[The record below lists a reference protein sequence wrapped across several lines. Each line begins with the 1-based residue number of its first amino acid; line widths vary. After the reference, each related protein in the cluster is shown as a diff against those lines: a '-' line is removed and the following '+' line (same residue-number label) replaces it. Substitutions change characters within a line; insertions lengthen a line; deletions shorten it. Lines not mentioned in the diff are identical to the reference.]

1 MPSIVGMIVVILCVF
16 GGYALEHGNFSII
29 IQPVE
34 WMIIFGAAGGSLLIA
49 NNMTIVKS
57 IIQGSIKALTK
68 AGVYTKEDYIDLL
81 LLLNAIFRKI
91 KKEGLI
97 SIEQDIENPEASK
110 IFSAYPKILANH
122 HLLDF
127 IRDTFRSI
135 LTTNITHFELENL
148 LENEIEIL
156 YHEAAEPAHR
166 LSNLADSMPGLGLV
180 AAVLGIILTMGKINE
195 PPAVLA
201 HHLSIALAG
210 TFIGILTCYGF
221 MAPLSARME
230 KLALEEKEYFS
241 VVKTAIVYFIGG
253 GAPQIAVEFARRT
266 IPPHMRPSFEE
277 LEAKLKEMR

>member
-1 MPSIVGMIVVILCVF
+1 MPSIVGFIVVILCVF
-16 GGYALEHGNFSII
+16 VGYALEHGNFSVI

-34 WMIIFGAAGGSLLIA
+34 WLIIFGAAAGSLLTA
-49 NNMTIVKS
+49 NNMMLVKGIV
-57 IIQGSIKALTK
+57 QGSIKALTK
-68 AGVYTKEDYIDLL
+68 PGVYTKEDFIDIL
-81 LLLNAIFRKI
+81 LLLNDIFKKI

-110 IFSAYPKILANH
+110 IFSAFPKILANH
-122 HLLDF
+122 IVIDF

-135 LTTNITHFELENL
+135 LTTNITHFELDGL
-148 LENEIEIL
+148 LENEIEIIH
-156 YHEAAEPAHR
+156 HEAAEPAHR

-180 AAVLGIILTMGKINE
+180 AAVLGIILTMGKIDE

-230 KLALEEKEYFS
+230 KLALEEKEYLM
-241 VVKTAIVYFIGG
+241 VIKTAIVYFIGG
-253 GAPQIAVEFARRT
+253 GAPQIAVEFARRS
-266 IPPHMRPSFEE
+266 IPPHMRPSFHE
-277 LEAKLKEMR
+277 LEARLKERK

>member
-1 MPSIVGMIVVILCVF
+1 MPAIVGLIVVILCVF
-16 GGYALEHGNFSII
+16 VGYALEHGNFSVI

-34 WMIIFGAAGGSLLIA
+34 WLIIFGAATGALLTA
-49 NNMTIVKS
+49 NNMTVVKG

-68 AGVYTKEDYIDLL
+68 AGNYTKDDYIELL
-81 LLLNAIFRKI
+81 LLLNDIFRKI

-135 LTTNITHFELENL
+135 LTTNITHFELDSL
-148 LENEIEIL
+148 LENEIEIIH
-156 YHEAAEPAHR
+156 HELSEPAHR

-180 AAVLGIILTMGKINE
+180 AAVLGIILTMGKIDQ

-230 KLALEEKEYFS
+230 KLALEEKEYLT
-241 VVKTAIVYFIGG
+241 VVRIAIVYFIGG
-253 GAPQIAVEFARRT
+253 GAPQIAVEFARRA
-266 IPPHMRPSFEE
+266 IPPHHRPSFSE
-277 LEAKLKEMR
+277 LDAKLKERK

>member
-16 GGYALEHGNFSII
+16 VGYALEHGNFSVLL
-29 IQPVE
+29 QPVE
-34 WMIIFGAAGGSLLIA
+34 WLIIFGAAGGSLLIA
-49 NNMTIVKS
+49 NNMAVVKG
-57 IIQGSIKALTK
+57 IIQGAIRALTK
-68 AGVYTKEDYIDLL
+68 SSVFTKDDFIDLL
-81 LLLNAIFRKI
+81 LLLNEIFKKI

-110 IFSAYPKILANH
+110 IFSAFPKILANH
-122 HLLDF
+122 IVLDF

-135 LTTNITHFELENL
+135 LTTNISHFELESL
-148 LENEIEIL
+148 LENEIEIIH
-156 YHEAAEPAHR
+156 HEASEPAHR

-180 AAVLGIILTMGKINE
+180 AAVLGIILTMGKIDQ

-230 KLALEEKEYFS
+230 KLALEEKEYLM
-241 VVKTAIVYFIGG
+241 VIKTAIVYFIGG
-253 GAPQIAVEFARRT
+253 GAPQIAVEFARRA
-266 IPPHMRPSFEE
+266 IPPHMRPSFAE
-277 LEAKLKEMR
+277 LEAKLKEKK

>member
-1 MPSIVGMIVVILCVF
+1 MPAIVGFIVVILCVF
-16 GGYALEHGNFSII
+16 GGYALEHGNFSVI

-34 WMIIFGAAGGSLLIA
+34 WLIIFGAALGALLTA
-49 NNMTIVKS
+49 NNMTVVKG
-57 IIQGSIKALTK
+57 IIQGSIKSLTK
-68 AGVYTKEDYIDLL
+68 AGSYTKEDYIDLL
-81 LLLNAIFRKI
+81 LLLNDIFRKI

-122 HLLDF
+122 LLIDF

-135 LTTNITHFELENL
+135 LTTNITHFELESL
-148 LENEIEIL
+148 LENEIEIIF
-156 YHEAAEPAHR
+156 HEAAEPAHK
-166 LSNLADSMPGLGLV
+166 LTNLADSMPGLGLV
-180 AAVLGIILTMGKINE
+180 AAVLGIILTMGKIDQ

-210 TFIGILTCYGF
+210 TFFGILTCYGF

-230 KLALEEKEYFS
+230 KLALEEREYLS

-266 IPPHMRPSFEE
+266 IPPHMRPSFAE
-277 LEAKLKEMR
+277 LESKLKERK

>member
-1 MPSIVGMIVVILCVF
+1 MPAIVGFIVVILCVF

-34 WMIIFGAAGGSLLIA
+34 WLIIFGAAGGSLLTA
-49 NNMTIVKS
+49 NNMLVVKG
-57 IIQGSIKALTK
+57 IIQGVIKALTK
-68 AGVYTKEDYIDLL
+68 PAVYTKDDYVDLL
-81 LLLNAIFRKI
+81 LLLNDIFKKI

-122 HLLDF
+122 VVLDF

-135 LTTNITHFELENL
+135 LTTNITHFELESL
-148 LENEIEIL
+148 LENEIEIIH
-156 YHEAAEPAHR
+156 HEASEPAHR
-166 LSNLADSMPGLGLV
+166 LLALADSMPGLGLV
-180 AAVLGIILTMGKINE
+180 AAVLGIILTMGKIDE

-210 TFIGILTCYGF
+210 TFFGILTCYGF

-230 KLALEEKEYFS
+230 KLA
-241 VVKTAIVYFIGG
+241 
-253 GAPQIAVEFARRT
+253 
-266 IPPHMRPSFEE
+266 
-277 LEAKLKEMR
+277 